1 MLFISRIEKFLD
13 FLLWLNKN
21 KRLMPL
27 SLAVL
32 NLNEQREYKLMIY
45 FIIQKGCVLFNHLS
59 LNNAL
64 GWQAETSELRRK
76 RNWKGLDQGNYKG
89 RKQLK

>member
-21 KRLMPL
+21 KRLITL
-27 SLAVL
+27 SLVVL

-45 FIIQKGCVLFNHLS
+45 FIIRKELCLICLITCHSTMLLDGKEKHLS
-59 LNNAL
+59 
-64 GWQAETSELRRK
+64 
-76 RNWKGLDQGNYKG
+76 
-89 RKQLK
+89 